1 MSGTDYLTGLKGKQI
16 PSEAGNS
23 IYHFLKV
30 VSWEWEQP
38 LLHGAKEAL
47 SVWDLGRTDQTG
59 CRLLW
64 IVLFLPIRK
73 NRKELTFYHKGLAQ
87 GFSQSFLHLSLRDL
101 GYDATYPLLSHLGV
115 CLTLF
120 CGICFPKMKLSPG
133 KGAETSSQF
142 RRGVSDDGRLREGI
156 QRKRVCAEERYFRS
170 QSASKIPGGLA
181 VSLSAYHV
189 PTFL

>member
-23 IYHFLKV
+23 IYRFLKV

-64 IVLFLPIRK
+64 IVLFLLIRK
-73 NRKELTFYHKGLAQ
+73 NRKQLTFHHKGLAQ

-101 GYDATYPLLSHLGV
+101 GYDATCLLLPRLGV
-115 CLTLF
+115 RVTLF
-120 CGICFPKMKLSPG
+120 SGIYFSKMKLSPG
-133 KGAETSSQF
+133 KGVETSSQF
-142 RRGVSDDGRLREGI
+142 RRGVSDDGRLREGT
-156 QRKRVCAEERYFRS
+156 QRKRVSAEERYFGS
-170 QSASKIPGGLA
+170 QSASKIPRGLA
-181 VSLSAYHV
+181 VSRSAYHV